1 MRRDCAYD
9 VVGDTITVA
18 GDDFVAKH
26 ILECGQVFR
35 FESKSYGYELK
46 AGKEICRLIE
56 DGVKTKLEC
65 SDAEYF
71 VRYFDLDR
79 DYGEIKR
86 RVADDDVMKKAV
98 EFGHGIRI
106 LKQEPLEMI
115 ISFIISANNH
125 IPRIKSIIER
135 ICTGLGE
142 RRDGYYTFPTLER
155 LASQDFDFYKSLGA
169 GYRDEYLYSTVRDLY
184 NGRVN
189 ITDDMTTDEV
199 SKELLKLKGV
209 GRKVADCILLFGYGR
224 TDVYPVD
231 TWIKKVALEYYGV
244 SSKARE
250 YFLNRYKELSGY
262 AQQYIYYY
270 KREL

>member
-1 MRRDCAYD
+1 MREYGGYD
-9 VVGDTITVA
+9 VVGDTITV
-18 GDDFVAKH
+18 DSEDFVAKH

-35 FESKSYGYELK
+35 FEPKSYGYELK
-46 AGKEICRLIE
+46 AGKEICRLHE
-56 DGVKTKLEC
+56 DGTRTKLEC
-65 SDAEYF
+65 SNAEYF

-98 EFGHGIRI
+98 DFGHGIRI

-142 RRDGYYTFPTLER
+142 KMDGYYAFPTLEK
-155 LASQDFDFYKSLGA
+155 LASYDFEFYKSLGA
-169 GYRDEYLYSTVRDLY
+169 GYRDEYLYSTVQDL
-184 NGRVN
+184 NCKKLN
-189 ITDDMTTDEV
+189 ITDDMTTEQV
-199 SKELLKLKGV
+199 GLELMKLKGV

>member
-1 MRRDCAYD
+1 
-9 VVGDTITVA
+9 
-18 GDDFVAKH
+18 
-26 ILECGQVFR
+26 
-35 FESKSYGYELK
+35 
-46 AGKEICRLIE
+46 
-56 DGVKTKLEC
+56 
-65 SDAEYF
+65 
-71 VRYFDLDR
+71 
-79 DYGEIKR
+79 
-86 RVADDDVMKKAV
+86 
-98 EFGHGIRI
+98 
-106 LKQEPLEMI
+106 MI

-155 LASQDFDFYKSLGA
+155 LASVDFDFYKSLGA
-169 GYRDEYLYSTVRDLY
+169 GYRDEYLYSTVKDLHDGKL
-184 NGRVN
+184 NV
-189 ITDDMTTDEV
+189 TDDMTTDEV
-199 SKELLKLKGV
+199 GKELLKLKGV

>member
-1 MRRDCAYD
+1 MREYGGYD
-9 VVGDTITVA
+9 VVGDTITV
-18 GDDFVAKH
+18 DSEDFVAKH

-35 FESKSYGYELK
+35 FESTNYGYELK
-46 AGKEICRLIE
+46 AGKEICRLHE
-56 DGVKTKLEC
+56 VGAKTKIEC
-65 SDAEYF
+65 SNAEYF
-71 VRYFDLDR
+71 VKYCDLDR
-79 DYGEIKR
+79 DYGEIKK

-142 RRDGYYTFPTLER
+142 KADGYYTFPTIEK
-155 LASQDFDFYKSLGA
+155 LASADFEFFKNLGA
-169 GYRDEYLYSTVRDLY
+169 GYRDEYLYSTVQDL
-184 NGRVN
+184 NKGKLN
-189 ITDDMTTDEV
+189 ITDDLTTEQLGL
-199 SKELLKLKGV
+199 ELLRLKGV